1 MSLILDALNKSDRD
15 ARPYANRPDLSASAS
30 LGSKPEAHTVLL
42 AVIALLALVAVVLLV
57 LVLLRPATPVSEF
70 ELPLEQTAAPLSEAP
85 PFAPSAPLTALSEP
99 LTALSEPP
107 PAPAA
112 KAEPES
118 PALAPAN
125 RGLASEIAALYEP
138 QISDEIEVLSP
149 AEIIVPASSISPEEE
164 ALAHQ
169 LWQQSAPQPLTVVH
183 ATPDTEAAPP
193 PPVPAGVPAAESIA
207 SLDDVPFL
215 HKLPM
220 NFQNRIPTLMYKQH
234 DYEAGFVTINETTLY
249 VGDFAADGVAVEQI
263 MADGAVLSFDNRRF
277 KLLAQSSWVNYGAP

>member
-15 ARPYANRPDLSASAS
+15 ARPYANRPDLSASPS

-57 LVLLRPATPVSEF
+57 LVLLRPATPVPEF
-70 ELPLEQTAAPLSEAP
+70 EPPAAPLTEALP
-85 PFAPSAPLTALSEP
+85 VAPSAPLTALSES

-107 PAPAA
+107 PAPAT

-125 RGLASEIAALYEP
+125 RGLASEIAALYAP
-138 QISDEIEVLSP
+138 QISDETEVLPP

-164 ALAHQ
+164 VLAHQ

-183 ATPDTEAAPP
+183 ATPGTEAPSP

-234 DYEAGFVTINETTLY
+234 DYEAGFVMINETTLY